1 MGRSRRVDNG
11 FVNQHDWDV
20 VPNGIHPA
28 TLSALQALSFVLQSE
43 RFLADWANQHIQQ
56 ILRNHGCYVNS
67 GQATRSMNFCTP
79 DSRIFADG
87 LR

>member
-1 MGRSRRVDNG
+1 MGRSGRIDNG

-20 VPNGIHPA
+20 VPNRIYAA
-28 TLSALQALSFVLQSE
+28 TLTALQTLSFVLQSE
-43 RFLADWANQHIQQ
+43 GFLADWANQHIQQ

-67 GQATRSMNFCTP
+67 GQATRNMNLCTP